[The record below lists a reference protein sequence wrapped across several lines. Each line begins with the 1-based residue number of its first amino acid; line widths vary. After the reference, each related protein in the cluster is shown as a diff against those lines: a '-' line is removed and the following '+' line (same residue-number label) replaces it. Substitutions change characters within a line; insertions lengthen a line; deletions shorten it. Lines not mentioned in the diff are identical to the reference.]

1 MKTEVNADSG
11 VTTEKELMTI
21 VIDSEAITE
30 EEWRGT
36 VVDWELTM
44 EEELTIDSEVTSQAR
59 ASEEELMGI
68 VVDS

>member
-1 MKTEVNADSG
+1 MNADSG